1 MDPSPQSHPILAY
14 VLSRLPSL
22 AAPRTPRS
30 PSLSPRDLEQPP
42 TPSPRAPS
50 GDAEFELVGRM
61 PGLRHPSVLSAM
73 TRAVADVA
81 SARDAIRL
89 LPPRPDH
96 ELVDA
101 SRALIAAASSRDGV
115 PGSPAEGKPKEE
127 EGEVD
132 EEKLE
137 ASLKVVRLE
146 EEHEAYGTMLRE
158 AEEKLERVYRTAMHG
173 RDILE
178 AVGGEG
184 KREEQ
189 GSAGAVDEE
198 VVRVL
203 REAEE
208 GRPVE
213 RVDLADRQLHLLPE
227 PLGQIRGLLA
237 LDVYRN
243 QLQVVPD
250 AIGGLERLEE
260 LHLASNDLVS
270 LPDTIG
276 LLSRLK
282 ILDVSGNRLRAL
294 PDSISKC
301 RSLVELDASY
311 NALAYLPTG
320 IGHELVHLQALR
332 VHLNKLRS
340 LPSSVCE
347 MRSLRLLDA
356 HFNEL
361 HGLPAAIGRLSALE
375 TLDLSS
381 NFSDMRDLP
390 PSFGDLA
397 ALRELDL
404 SNNQIRALP
413 ACFGRLG
420 RLERLCLDQ
429 NPLAVPPPEVVS
441 GGVAAVREY
450 MARRWAE
457 EERRRSAAAAAA
469 ALESPKASTPKA
481 WLTRSVS
488 SLSTWVSGKVV
499 AQEKVAEEDEF
510 LQQKF

>member
-1 MDPSPQSHPILAY
+1 MDPTPQSHPILAY

-22 AAPRTPRS
+22 SAPRTPRS
-30 PSLSPRDLEQPP
+30 PALSSSRDRDLEQ
-42 TPSPRAPS
+42 PSPRAPS
-50 GDAEFELVGRM
+50 GAAETDLVDRM

-89 LPPRPDH
+89 LGPRPDH

-101 SRALIAAASSRDGV
+101 SRALLATASGDNPAPTGGKEAEGDVVEEEKVAASR
-115 PGSPAEGKPKEE
+115 E
-127 EGEVD
+127 
-132 EEKLE
+132 
-137 ASLKVVRLE
+137 VVRLE
-146 EEHEAYGTMLRE
+146 EEHEAYGALLRD
-158 AEEKLERVYRTAMHG
+158 AEERLERVYRMAMHG
-173 RDILE
+173 RDIQE
-178 AVGGEG
+178 AGSGDG
-184 KREEQ
+184 KREED
-189 GSAGAVDEE
+189 GSEAVDEV

-208 GRPVE
+208 GKVVE
-213 RVDLADRQLHLLPE
+213 RVDLADRQLRLLPE
-227 PLGQIRGLLA
+227 PMGRIRGLLA
-237 LDVYRN
+237 LDVSRN

-250 AIGGLERLEE
+250 AIGGLEHLEE
-260 LHLASNDLVS
+260 LRLASNALVS
-270 LPDTIG
+270 LPDSIG
-276 LLSRLK
+276 LLSNLK

-301 RSLVELDASY
+301 RSLEELDASY

-320 IGHELVHLQALR
+320 IGHELVKLRVLR

-347 MRSLRLLDA
+347 MQSLRLLDA

-397 ALRELDL
+397 GLLELDL

-413 ACFGRLG
+413 DCFGRLG
-420 RLERLCLDQ
+420 RLERLRLDQ
-429 NPLAVPPPEVVS
+429 NPLAVPPVEVVS
-441 GGVAAVREY
+441 KGVGAVKEF

-457 EERRRSAAAAAA
+457 AVAEEERRVSAATAA
-469 ALESPKASTPKA
+469 ESPKASTPRE

-488 SLSTWVSGKVV
+488 SLSTWVSDVTGKVV
-499 AQEKVAEEDEF
+499 GQDKVAEEDAF
-510 LQQKF
+510 LEQQL